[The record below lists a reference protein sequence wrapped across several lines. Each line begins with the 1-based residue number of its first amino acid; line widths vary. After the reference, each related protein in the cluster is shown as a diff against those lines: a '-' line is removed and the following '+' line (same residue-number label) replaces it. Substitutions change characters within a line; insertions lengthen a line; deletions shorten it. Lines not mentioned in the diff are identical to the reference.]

1 MTLADRIRR
10 GSVETLLSAAVAALA
25 IVFAMLLVALAGAP
39 PDKAASTFFNGAF
52 GSTTALTSTASKMI
66 PLTLVALAWIV
77 VFRGGRYHVGFQGQ
91 MLIGGVLTTIVGL
104 KITGLPLAVHLP
116 LAIVAGMVGGAL
128 YAAVVAW
135 LWAKRGVNE
144 ILSTL
149 LLNLVAIQIVGW
161 VVRGPLQEP
170 GNTLPQ
176 TDFLEQS
183 ATWPLFFEQPFLRW
197 DIVWIPI
204 AVAAVAYLMSRTKLG
219 FNIRLVG
226 ANATTALHAG
236 ISPRRVGAY
245 AIVLSGVLAGVA
257 GSSLILAGETRVMTD
272 RFDGGYGFQGIAV
285 ALLARNN
292 PVAVI
297 PAALLFAALQ
307 QGGGVVQAELAV
319 SSAVVGITQGV
330 VILLVI
336 AASALV
342 MEPRAE
348 RRPAQAAEAS

>member
-1 MTLADRIRR
+1 VVDRIRQ

-39 PDKAASTFFNGAF
+39 PDQAASKFFEGAF
-52 GSTTALTSTASKMI
+52 GSTTALTSTAAKMI

-91 MLIGGVLTTIVGL
+91 MLIGGALTAVVAL
-104 KITGLPLAVHLP
+104 KISGLPMAIHLP

-128 YAAVVAW
+128 YAGVVAW

-149 LLNLVAIQIVGW
+149 LLNLVAIQVISW
-161 VVRGPLQEP
+161 LVRGPLQEP
-170 GNTLPQ
+170 GKTLPQ
-176 TDFLEQS
+176 SDFLPDT
-183 ATWPLFFEQPFLRW
+183 AVWPLFFEQPFLRW
-197 DIVWIPI
+197 DIIWIPI
-204 AVAAVAYLMSRTKLG
+204 AVAAVAYLMTRTKLG

-226 ANATTALHAG
+226 ANPSTALHAG
-236 ISPRRVGAY
+236 ISPRRIGAY
-245 AIVLSGVLAGVA
+245 AIVLSGVLAGLA
-257 GSSLILAGETRVMTD
+257 GSSMILASETRVMTD

-307 QGGGVVQAELAV
+307 QGGGVLQAELEV

-342 MEPRAE
+342 MEPRAA